1 MICNLFY
8 NLLLYLS
15 VFNEGCLKQV
25 GDTCI
30 IIVSGTHGLD
40 PTLLL

>member
-1 MICNLFY
+1 MYRFLMKGAYF
-8 NLLLYLS
+8 
-15 VFNEGCLKQV
+15 KQV